1 MYEIRVSILY
11 DESISPILYSCDRL
25 SCDEKEI
32 SNRFDDHVEC
42 IYSELSNDYYNL
54 RGLSISISLFIISE
68 GRFPILVREKIMTKY
83 PESIEISMS
92 DWNTI

>member
-11 DESISPILYSCDRL
+11 DESTTPILYSCDRL
-25 SCDEKEI
+25 SCGEKEI
-32 SNRFDDHVEC
+32 SNQFDDRAER

-54 RGLSISISLFIISE
+54 RGLSISVSLFIIYE

-83 PESIEISMS
+83 PESNEISMS